1 MRNFREQIS
10 ALKKP
15 IIIGIAGDSGSGKTT
30 YSNGIRR
37 LLGVDLV
44 QTITLDGYHKENR
57 EERKISGRLPLDPEA
72 NKLDLV
78 LEHLKKLKQGNRIE
92 LPIYNHE
99 SGVFDPPVEFTPGP
113 IIIVEG
119 LHALYPDFIQYYDFS
134 IYVDPSREVKWQWKY
149 TRDMVVRHHEKN
161 ELSDEMLLRET
172 LYKRFIDFQKT
183 NANTIVKIKESIM
196 KDFARYESITKI
208 PAETFKVE
216 LIMQPPANGE
226 KLAAEIMHFEL
237 PTLFSGIGDPFLL
250 ASIPSLYWGRRMSV
264 IHIDGAISENTI
276 LELEKHIASTT
287 GIAVDEMLKRMP
299 KALEHEQ
306 LTGVQFAQLL
316 IGWRFLERL
325 KMILTN
331 NQ

>member
-1 MRNFREQIS
+1 MQNFRDQIS

-37 LLGVDLV
+37 LLGIDLV

-57 EERKISGRLPLDPEA
+57 EQRKISGKLPLDPEA
-72 NKLDLV
+72 NKLDSV
-78 LEHLKKLKQGNRIE
+78 LKHLKLLKEGKKIE

-99 SGVFDPPVEFTPGP
+99 SGMFDPPVEFTPGP
-113 IIIVEG
+113 IIIIEG
-119 LHALYPDFIQYYDFS
+119 LHALYPEFIEFYDFS

-161 ELSDEMLLRET
+161 ELSDEMLSRET

-216 LIMQPPANGE
+216 LIIEPAKE
-226 KLAAEIMHFEL
+226 KLASEIMHFEL
-237 PTLFSGIGDPFLL
+237 PTLFSGEGDPFLL

-287 GIAVDEMLKRMP
+287 GIPVDEMLKRMP

-306 LTGVQFAQLL
+306 LTGVQLAQLL
-316 IGWRFLERL
+316 IGWRFVQLL
-325 KMILTN
+325 NSKV
-331 NQ
+331 